1 MKLLYLSWL
10 TGLLGFA
17 LLVTGV
23 TLVSLPAGL
32 IVAGGGLLFWS
43 WLADRASAVQATA
56 GEG

>member
-1 MKLLYLSWL
+1 MKLVYLSWL

-23 TLVSLPAGL
+23 ALVFLPAGL
-32 IVAGGGLLFWS
+32 VVAGGGLLFWS
-43 WLADRASAVQATA
+43 WLADRASAVRTTA